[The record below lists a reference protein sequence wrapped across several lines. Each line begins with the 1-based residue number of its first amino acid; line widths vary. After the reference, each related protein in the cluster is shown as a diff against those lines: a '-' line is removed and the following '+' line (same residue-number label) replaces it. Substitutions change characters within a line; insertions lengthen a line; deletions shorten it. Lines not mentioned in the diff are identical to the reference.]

1 MVVNHIVTSVYT
13 VKQFEANANGTL
25 FELPA
30 GAASLAAGIS
40 YRKERSTTISDPL
53 WTGDENGL
61 CGVIEFC
68 SSTLSGSFDVKDA
81 YAEALFPLLKD
92 LTGINALNVTVGT
105 RFPITVRW
113 AARPI
118 ARLHWNSAPSKTCC
132 YAAVSRRCFAHR
144 ISTSSIPA

>member
-1 MVVNHIVTSVYT
+1 MQGMVVNHIVTSVYT

-40 YRKERSTTISDPL
+40 YRKERSTTTSDPL

-68 SSTLSGSFDVKDA
+68 SSTLSGCFDVKDA

-105 RFPITVRW
+105 RFSDYSSVG
-113 AARPI
+113 
-118 ARLHWNSAPSKTCC
+118 SKTNSKV
-132 YAAVSRRCFAHR
+132 ALE
-144 ISTSSIPA
+144 